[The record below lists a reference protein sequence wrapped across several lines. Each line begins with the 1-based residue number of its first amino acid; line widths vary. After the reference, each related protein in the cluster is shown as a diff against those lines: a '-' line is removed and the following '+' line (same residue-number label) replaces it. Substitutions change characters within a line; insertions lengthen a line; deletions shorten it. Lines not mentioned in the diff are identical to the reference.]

1 MFGELLKFPEHGT
14 RTHLLRHSVLNTNA
28 LHGDCPQNDKNDLLI
43 IKNNNNEKDYLSP
56 CYRLAIGL

>member
-28 LHGDCPQNDKNDLLI
+28 LHGDCPQNDKKKYKNI
-43 IKNNNNEKDYLSP
+43 INY
-56 CYRLAIGL
+56 

>member
-28 LHGDCPQNDKNDLLI
+28 LHGDCPQNDKKTFKILI
-43 IKNNNNEKDYLSP
+43 EYPNQLHFQTLK
-56 CYRLAIGL
+56 